1 MGLLGLFLTASMP
14 VLNVLL
20 LTAVGSISATS
31 RVNILNQEARK
42 HLNNVVYYVFNPSL
56 VSSNLSQTIT
66 LESMVLLWFMPVS
79 LVLNFVIGS
88 ALGWIVIQVTSSPP
102 HLRGVILASC
112 SAGNI
117 GNLLIILVPA
127 MCKEKGSPLGSPDVC
142 DTYGMAY
149 ASLSLAIGTILQWSY
164 VYNLVR
170 ISSPYKEENVS
181 AKLSKMDFQEESR
194 CLLPQSCM
202 AKEISNSNCLLYTQ
216 CLNEPASPLEPY
228 GGNDKKVP
236 RLDDRKTLLRR
247 LSRIIDIK
255 KLFAPASIGVIIGL
269 IIGSVPQIKRWIIG
283 QGAPLRVIQDSAT
296 LLGNGTIPCIHLITG
311 GNLTKGLQG
320 PTIKFSI
327 ILGVMIVRYIALPLI
342 GIFIVQWAVH
352 LGLVHS
358 DPLYHFILLL
368 QYAVPPAM
376 NITSMVQMFEVGQGE
391 LSVIFLWTYVMAS
404 VALTLWS
411 TLFLWIVS

>member
-149 ASLSLAIGTILQWSY
+149 ASLSLA
-164 VYNLVR
+164 
-170 ISSPYKEENVS
+170 
-181 AKLSKMDFQEESR
+181 
-194 CLLPQSCM
+194 
-202 AKEISNSNCLLYTQ
+202 
-216 CLNEPASPLEPY
+216 
-228 GGNDKKVP
+228 VP